1 MKHLHVQSLK
11 SIKKI
16 RRNFSNSGLE
26 SCVTWLVIIQCPRK
40 IALAVREKIKQFRS
54 IINGSPE
61 VIFCVDSP
69 TFVELASTPQDWS
82 HRMSKYLALATHL
95 TPKYDRSPDRYKH
108 QLDLLSKPIPID
120 ESQPSS
126 VQVSAVSK
134 FFNNA
139 IQEEVLSI
147 PIVHT
152 DGGCVT
158 KAGSKRGSIGV
169 YWGPASTFNLSQLA
183 TIGRSTNQRA
193 EVILHWITNLL

>member
-1 MKHLHVQSLK
+1 MKHLHVQSFK

-26 SCVTWLVIIQCPRK
+26 SCVTWSVIIQCPRK

-61 VIFCVDSP
+61 VIFFVDSP

-108 QLDLLSKPIPID
+108 QLDVLSKPIPID
-120 ESQPSS
+120 KSQPSS

-139 IQEEVLSI
+139 IPEEVPSI
-147 PIVHT
+147 PIVH
-152 DGGCVT
+152 
-158 KAGSKRGSIGV
+158 V

-183 TIGRSTNQRA
+183 TIGRFTNQRA
-193 EVILHWITNLL
+193 ELEAVLMALRQAWKRGMTKLI